1 MFNKDL
7 ENMSDKNLESRKYI
21 EKAGLQDEPDFKAI
35 INADGE
41 NREDALEI
49 LKNGLFLVSQEPQK
63 ASTYY
68 LAISL
73 LDRIDTDLSSIAT
86 DIMLYAEEKDD
97 INIPPTFLSLED
109 IEKKLNSLN

>member
-7 ENMSDKNLESRKYI
+7 ENMPKKNLESKKYI
-21 EKAGLQDEPDFKAI
+21 EKAGLLDEPDFKAI
-35 INADGE
+35 INSDGG
-41 NREDALEI
+41 NRKDILDI

-63 ASTYY
+63 ALTYY

-73 LDRIDTDLSSIAT
+73 LDDVDNDLSSVAT
-86 DIMLYAEEKDD
+86 DIMLYAEEKDN
-97 INIPPTFLSLED
+97 ISIPPTFLSIED